1 MSVMIQVRNVP
12 ESLHV
17 ELVRRA
23 EERGLSLTAYI
34 QEILEREVSLP
45 SREEV
50 LRRLRGLKRVELDF
64 PVAELIREGR
74 RERYGDD
81 E

>member
-1 MSVMIQVRNVP
+1 
-12 ESLHV
+12 
-17 ELVRRA
+17 LVRRA